1 MMRKLNKKKGSRRGA
16 ILVTVV
22 FILAF
27 AMIFIAAAMM
37 LTQSTRKRIYEEA
50 ESNQARLTVTSVAEA
65 FYRSV
70 QKCEFEDLALINL
83 CKGPTTIH
91 VEASS
96 TAGKIP
102 GLEDEGVASTVSYTT
117 VKFHRTPLPGGGGTN
132 DDYKYFADFSTH
144 IDGKVENV
152 RAELSYVTPPGD
164 INSAP
169 FSSQFDHNGVF
180 TKNNMEDVGAG
191 KADDPSNIFLVRKGA
206 NTDNSSFS
214 STATMVYCD
223 GNITFKDED
232 FKSKDLV
239 FLQGAKL
246 KSGDSGK
253 FKTGHVKNMFFFG
266 SGTEPISDDASRGN
280 FGDCVSGL
288 TFYLCGRTN
297 YGNWTSGATVVEI
310 NSNGT
315 KKDGT
320 NVFSNAADQ
329 AAFANKVSVYYGYNT
344 KYRAGGTDA
353 FPTTNDFLTSIGNIA
368 NNKVTS
374 KTAPNNPTWSGSLGD
389 FLTTKSYQKS
399 SAYVAPGTYVFTK
412 DESNHDEKHPAL
424 GSYTFSDKEPYIVVL
439 EGGKKYQFWFS
450 GNQSY
455 QLYNVVFI
463 VNDPKPSYPVL
474 FLLEDK
480 ANVSWPGGSNGR
492 VCGNGIFAVEKRK
505 FDNAEK
511 TFNFIKTE
519 WGKNLGNPQA
529 FENSGGKYSSR
540 YNGSNEPCAMVIG
553 MGHNTFEI
561 DKNIIMETFI
571 GLFNDSYGSKSN
583 STLSIRNN
591 DNGVLYSRIMTD
603 GYDDKDAGKW
613 YMPATPGAS
622 SLPSPNPPFKKMVT
636 GFSLSSMKYYYGIA
650 PTS

>member
-1 MMRKLNKKKGSRRGA
+1 MMRKFNKKKGSRQGA

-37 LTQSTRKRIYEEA
+37 LTQSTRKRVYEEA
-50 ESNQARLTVTSVAEA
+50 ESSQARLTVTSVAEA
-65 FYRSV
+65 FYRSI
-70 QKCEFEDLALINL
+70 QKCEFKDADLIELS
-83 CKGPTTIH
+83 KGPTTIH
-91 VEASS
+91 VEASA

-102 GLEDEGVASTVSYTT
+102 GLEDEGVSSSASYTT
-117 VKFHRTPLPGGGGTN
+117 VKLSRSPNGSGGTTD
-132 DDYKYFADFSTH
+132 DDYTYYADFSTH

-152 RAELSYVTPPGD
+152 RAELSYVTPPD
-164 INSAP
+164 TIDTAP
-169 FSSQFDHNGVF
+169 FNSQFDHNGVF

-191 KADDPSNIFLVRKGA
+191 KADDPTNIFLVRKGA

-232 FKSKDLV
+232 FKSKDIV

-253 FKTGHVKNMFFFG
+253 FKTGHVKNLFFFG
-266 SGTEPISDDASRGN
+266 SGTERISDDASRGN

-297 YGNWTSGATVVEI
+297 YGNWTDGATVVEI
-310 NSNGT
+310 NSNG
-315 KKDGT
+315 KKT
-320 NVFSNAADQ
+320 NGDPVFSDSDKQ
-329 AAFANKVSVYYGYNT
+329 KDFAKKVAIYYSYNT
-344 KYRAGGTDA
+344 QYRAGGTNA
-353 FPTTNDFLTSIGNIA
+353 FPTTDDFLSSIGNIA

-374 KTAPNNPTWSGSLGD
+374 KTAPSNPTWSGSLGD
-389 FLTTKSYQKS
+389 FLTSKSYQKNGG
-399 SAYVAPGTYVFTK
+399 AYVSPGTYVFTS
-412 DESNHDEKHPAL
+412 DGSHHDETHPGLSA
-424 GSYTFSDKEPYIVVL
+424 KEPYIVVL
-439 EGGKKYQFWFS
+439 EGGKKYQFWFK
-450 GNQSY
+450 GDKNF

-463 VNDPKPSYPVL
+463 VNDPKPAYPVL
-474 FLLEDK
+474 FILENK

-492 VCGNGIFAVEKRK
+492 VCGNGIFAVQGRS
-505 FDNAEK
+505 FNNAAK
-511 TFNFIKTE
+511 TYEFIHGE
-519 WGKNLGNPQA
+519 WEKNLDNPQK
-529 FENSGGKYSSR
+529 FENSGGSYSHR

-561 DKNIIMETFI
+561 DKNIIIESFI

-591 DNGVLYSRIMTD
+591 DHGVLYSRIMTD

-622 SLPSPNPPFKKMVT
+622 SLPEPNPPFKKMVT
-636 GFSLSSMKYYYGIA
+636 GFSLNSMKYYYGIA
-650 PTS
+650 PS